1 MQGGHSLRRQEETA
15 MNKKT
20 ANWLVLVSV
29 VIALVAFVAAVSMP
43 AEARP
48 INCRFV
54 SCPPPACEFGEH
66 TEVPPGQCC
75 PVCVPD

>member
-1 MQGGHSLRRQEETA
+1 MS
-15 MNKKT
+15 MKT
-20 ANWLVLVSV
+20 AKWLVLASV
-29 VIALVAFVAAVSMP
+29 TIALMSFVASVAVP
-43 AEARP
+43 VKARPP

-66 TEVPPGQCC
+66 MQVPPGQCC

>member
-1 MQGGHSLRRQEETA
+1 MSKKLAKWVSFGSVTLAA
-15 MNKKT
+15 MT
-20 ANWLVLVSV
+20 
-29 VIALVAFVAAVSMP
+29 FVAAVSMP
-43 AEARP
+43 VQARP
-48 INCRFV
+48 PFNCKWV

>member
-1 MQGGHSLRRQEETA
+1 MSKQMRIRLVVMSL
-15 MNKKT
+15 M
-20 ANWLVLVSV
+20 V
-29 VIALVAFVAAVSMP
+29 ALLAFVSMVAVPVEAAFKCSM
-43 AEARP
+43 
-48 INCRFV
+48 V